1 MKISYNWLKE
11 YLNIDLAPEVV
22 AEILT
27 ATGLEVEDA
36 IPHESIKGGLKGVVI
51 GKVLSCEKHPNADKL
66 SLTTVDTGNN
76 TPLSIV
82 CGAPNVAAGQH
93 VLVAQVGTI
102 IHIGDQSFEIKKSK
116 IRGEVS
122 EGMICAEDEL
132 GLGNSHDGIMVL
144 PDTAPVGLPAAE
156 YFNIEQDTIFE
167 IGLTPNRS
175 DATSH
180 IGVARDLAAAI
191 NFRNKKSVCALQ
203 LPSVEQFKIDNTNRL
218 VPVRVEDQE
227 ACPRYSGL
235 TVTGLQIEDSPDWLK
250 NRLLAIGV
258 RPINNV
264 VDITNYVLFETGQP
278 LHAFDLDYVEG
289 DEIVVKKMPQN
300 TNFVTLDE
308 VERKLSANDLMI
320 CNASEP
326 MCIGGVFGGH
336 KSGVTK
342 STTAIFLESACFDP
356 KTIRRTSKYH
366 ALQTDAS
373 FRFERGTDPE
383 ITVYALKRAALL
395 MQDIAGGKVSSEIQ
409 DFYPKPVEHK
419 KIRLDYDYLYKLGG
433 QVIAVAQVISILND
447 LGIKIKDFDNDGLN
461 LLVPPFKT
469 DVTRAADVV
478 EEVLRIYGY
487 DNIAIPEKIKISIN
501 HRPDQD
507 AEQLQNTIS
516 DLLSAN
522 GFYEIMNNSLS
533 RSAYAKKFAF
543 ADEQQ
548 NVAILNPL
556 SNDLDVMR
564 QHLLFGGLESLA
576 YNQNRKSTD
585 LKLYEFGNVYFFNQ
599 KEATNTE
606 ALAPYSEEK
615 HLDLFLT
622 GNNLQELWNKK
633 TNPFDFYDLKQAVE
647 MVFKRL
653 NISAE
658 DFETAE
664 LNSPP
669 FSYGIAYHF
678 NNKAIARAGLI
689 NKELNHYF
697 DLKKDVFH
705 ASINWTS
712 LLEIAANRTI
722 RFTAIPKFPA
732 VRRDL
737 ALVVDK
743 KTAFKDLKKAAF
755 EQVPELLSSVNIFD
769 VYEGD
774 KIPADKKS
782 YAISFI
788 LQDKTKTLTD
798 KLIDKTMNKLL
809 ENYKK
814 NFGAELR

>member
-1 MKISYNWLKE
+1 MKISYNWLKQ
-11 YLNIDLAPEVV
+11 YLQIDLAPETV

-27 ATGLEVEDA
+27 ATGLEVEDT
-36 IPHESIKGGLKGVVI
+36 IPHETIKGGLKGVVI

-66 SLTTVDTGNN
+66 SLTTVDTGGNA
-76 TPLSIV
+76 PLSIV
-82 CGAPNVAAGQH
+82 CGAPNVAKGQH
-93 VLVAQVGTI
+93 VLVAQVGTV
-102 IHIGDQSFEIKKSK
+102 IHLGDQSFEIKKSK

-132 GLGNSHDGIMVL
+132 GLGDSHDGIMVL
-144 PDTAPVGLPAAE
+144 PENAPIGLPASE
-156 YFNIEQDTIFE
+156 YFNIEQDTVFE

-191 NFRNKKSVCALQ
+191 NFRNNKAVCSLQ
-203 LPSVEQFKIDNTNRL
+203 SPSVEQFSIDNTNKT
-218 VPVRVEDQE
+218 VPVTVEDPE

-235 TVTGLQIEDSPDWLK
+235 TITGLHIEDSPDWLK

-278 LHAFDLDYVEG
+278 LHAFDLDHVAG
-289 DEIVVKKMPQN
+289 VKVVVKKMPQN
-300 TNFVTLDE
+300 TVFVTLDE

-326 MCIGGVFGGH
+326 MCIGGVFGGL
-336 KSGVTK
+336 KSGVTE
-342 STTAIFLESACFDP
+342 TTTSIFLESACFDP

-366 ALQTDAS
+366 GLQTDAS

-383 ITVYALKRAALL
+383 ITVYALKRAAIL
-395 MQDIAGGKVSSEIQ
+395 MQEIAGGKVSSEIQ
-409 DFYPKPVEHK
+409 DVYPIPTRQK

-433 QVIAVAQVISILND
+433 QEIAVAQVISILND
-447 LGIKIKDFDNDGLN
+447 LGIKIKDFDNKGLN

-469 DVTRAADVV
+469 DVTRPADIV

-487 DNIAIPEKIKISIN
+487 DNISIPEKIKISIN
-501 HRPDQD
+501 HKPDQD

-533 RSAYAKKFAF
+533 RSAYTKKFDF
-543 ADEQQ
+543 ADEQK

-564 QHLLFGGLESLA
+564 QYLLFGGLESLA

-585 LKLYEFGNVYFFNQ
+585 LKFYEFGNVYFFNQ
-599 KEATNTE
+599 QSVQKTD
-606 ALAPYSEEK
+606 ALAPYSEER

-622 GNNLQELWNKK
+622 GNRHAELWNKK
-633 TNPFDFYDLKQAVE
+633 TTPQDFYDLKQAVE

-653 NISAE
+653 NMTLT
-658 DFETAE
+658 DFEVNETTSA
-664 LNSPP
+664 PY
-669 FSYGIAYHF
+669 SYGLAYSC
-678 NNKAIARAGLI
+678 KGKVIARAGLI
-689 NKELNHYF
+689 NGELNQYF
-697 DLKKDVFH
+697 DLKKEVFH
-705 ASINWTS
+705 ANINWTS
-712 LLEIAANRTI
+712 LLEIAAGKAI
-722 RFTAIPKFPA
+722 RFEAIPRFPA

-743 KTAFKDLKKAAF
+743 KTAFNDLKKAAF
-755 EQVPELLSSVNIFD
+755 EQVPELLASVNIFD

-809 ENYKK
+809 ATYKN

>member
-1 MKISYNWLKE
+1 MKISYNWLKQ
-11 YLNIDLAPEVV
+11 YLQIDLPTETV

-27 ATGLEVEDA
+27 ATGLEVEDT
-36 IPHESIKGGLKGVVI
+36 IPHETIKGGLNGVVI
-51 GKVLSCEKHPNADKL
+51 GKVLSCEKHPNANKL
-66 SLTTVDTGNN
+66 SLTTVDTGNS
-76 TPLSIV
+76 TPLPIV
-82 CGAPNVAAGQH
+82 CGAPNVAIGQR
-93 VLVAQVGTI
+93 VLVAQVGTV
-102 IHIGDQSFEIKKSK
+102 IHMGNQSFEIKKSK

-132 GLGNSHDGIMVL
+132 GLGYSHDGIMVL
-144 PDTAPVGLPAAE
+144 PENAPIGLPASE

-191 NFRNKKSVCALQ
+191 NFRNKKAVCSLQ
-203 LPSVEQFKIDNTNRL
+203 FPSVEHFSIDNTSRT
-218 VPVRVEDQE
+218 VPITVEDPE

-235 TVTGLQIEDSPDWLK
+235 TITGLRIEASPDWLK

-278 LHAFDLDYVEG
+278 LHAFDLDHVAG
-289 DEIVVKKMPQN
+289 DKVVVKKMPQN
-300 TNFVTLDE
+300 TIFVTLDE

-326 MCIGGVFGGH
+326 MCIGGVFGGL
-336 KSGVTK
+336 KSGVTET
-342 STTAIFLESACFDP
+342 TTAIFLESACFDP

-366 ALQTDAS
+366 GLQTDAS

-383 ITVYALKRAALL
+383 ITVYALKRAAIL
-395 MQDIAGGKVSSEIQ
+395 MQEIAGGKVSSEIQ
-409 DFYPKPVEHK
+409 DVYPTQAQQK
-419 KIRLDYDYLYKLGG
+419 KIRLDYDHLYKLGG
-433 QVIAVAQVISILND
+433 QEIAVAQVISILND
-447 LGIKIKDFDNDGLN
+447 LGIKIKDFDKEGLN

-469 DVTRAADVV
+469 DVTRPADVV

-487 DNIAIPEKIKISIN
+487 DNISIPEKIKISIN
-501 HRPDQD
+501 HKPDQD

-533 RSAYAKKFAF
+533 RSAYTNKFDF
-543 ADEQQ
+543 TDEQK

-599 KEATNTE
+599 KAVPNNK

-622 GNNLQELWNKK
+622 GNRHAELWNKK
-633 TNPFDFYDLKQAVE
+633 TTTQDFYDLKQAVE

-653 NISAE
+653 NLALE
-658 DFETAE
+658 DFEMTETTSA
-664 LNSPP
+664 PY
-669 FSYGIAYHF
+669 SYGLAYSC
-678 NNKAIARAGLI
+678 KGKVIARAGLI
-689 NKELNHYF
+689 NRELNQYF
-697 DLKKDVFH
+697 DLKKEVFY
-705 ASINWTS
+705 ANINWTS
-712 LLEIAANRTI
+712 LLELAAGRTI
-722 RFTAIPKFPA
+722 SFEAIPRFPA

-743 KTAFKDLKKAAF
+743 KIAFSDLKKAAF
-755 EQVPELLSSVNIFD
+755 EQVPELLTSVNIFD

-782 YAISFI
+782 YAISFV

-809 ENYKK
+809 TTYKN

>member
-76 TPLSIV
+76 TPLPIV

-447 LGIKIKDFDNDGLN
+447 LGIK
-461 LLVPPFKT
+461 T
-469 DVTRAADVV
+469 C
-478 EEVLRIYGY
+478 
-487 DNIAIPEKIKISIN
+487 
-501 HRPDQD
+501 
-507 AEQLQNTIS
+507 
-516 DLLSAN
+516 
-522 GFYEIMNNSLS
+522 
-533 RSAYAKKFAF
+533 
-543 ADEQQ
+543 
-548 NVAILNPL
+548 
-556 SNDLDVMR
+556 
-564 QHLLFGGLESLA
+564 LF
-576 YNQNRKSTD
+576 
-585 LKLYEFGNVYFFNQ
+585 
-599 KEATNTE
+599 
-606 ALAPYSEEK
+606 
-615 HLDLFLT
+615 HH
-622 GNNLQELWNKK
+622 
-633 TNPFDFYDLKQAVE
+633 LKQ
-647 MVFKRL
+647 M
-653 NISAE
+653 
-658 DFETAE
+658 
-664 LNSPP
+664 
-669 FSYGIAYHF
+669 
-678 NNKAIARAGLI
+678 
-689 NKELNHYF
+689 
-697 DLKKDVFH
+697 
-705 ASINWTS
+705 
-712 LLEIAANRTI
+712 
-722 RFTAIPKFPA
+722 
-732 VRRDL
+732 
-737 ALVVDK
+737 
-743 KTAFKDLKKAAF
+743 
-755 EQVPELLSSVNIFD
+755 
-769 VYEGD
+769 
-774 KIPADKKS
+774 
-782 YAISFI
+782 
-788 LQDKTKTLTD
+788 
-798 KLIDKTMNKLL
+798 
-809 ENYKK
+809 
-814 NFGAELR
+814 